1 MKQNAMKLYLEFPSI
16 AAKIRQIDVSMRVKY
31 SPTAIR
37 LKLYHK
43 YSNYNPCPDPTLSNV
58 VAKAIGILVV
68 NTNCNG
74 HKYEPG
80 LCKNSITGRYYSLTV
95 EE

>member
-1 MKQNAMKLYLEFPSI
+1 MYLELPTI
-16 AAKIRQIDVSMRVKY
+16 VPRLRQSDVSLRVKY
-31 SPTAIR
+31 SPTAII

-43 YSNYNPCPDPTLSNV
+43 NSLYNPCPDPTLSNV

>member
-1 MKQNAMKLYLEFPSI
+1 MKLYLEFPSI
-16 AAKIRQIDVSMRVKY
+16 AAKIRQIDVSLRVKY

-37 LKLYHK
+37 LKLYHRN
-43 YSNYNPCPDPTLSNV
+43 SHYNPCPDPILSNV

-80 LCKNSITGRYYSLTV
+80 LCKNIITGRYYSLTV